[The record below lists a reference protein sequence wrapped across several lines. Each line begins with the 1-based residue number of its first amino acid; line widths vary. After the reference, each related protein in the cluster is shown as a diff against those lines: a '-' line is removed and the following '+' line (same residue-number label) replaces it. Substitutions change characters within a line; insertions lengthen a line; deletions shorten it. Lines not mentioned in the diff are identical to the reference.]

1 MALNPLIS
9 ICLPVF
15 NGEDYLASA
24 LESILN
30 QSERNFELLVADD
43 CSSDGSFAIAEK
55 FARLDRRVKAWR
67 NHERRGL
74 FENYNQCLLN
84 SRGKYIKP
92 MAQDDLLLPDM
103 LSKCVE
109 VLEARPQVALVSTR
123 RRFIDERGNEIEPVC
138 IHIGPEAWLGEGDSY
153 IYAGADVTAAS
164 INPLQNLVG
173 EPCTVMFRSEYAGRG
188 FSSRLRHFGDFEYWL
203 RILQNGDFAYIPET
217 LVAFRQH
224 GLSASSHNLQQLLIA
239 SDVIHFAEENLE
251 LLSRFGYS
259 EGDFIR
265 SNLSAMSVSISNLV
279 EAGALTGIAS
289 GESHDQNSD
298 ESGLR
303 KALFYSMMLLSSD
316 ADLYRS
322 LSRQKSEIALS
333 EEKLRLLLNSF
344 PWRATRLLRE
354 VNRRLDPGGS
364 RTESEDYVVL
374 DNPQYLSYLRQ
385 KRKTILL
392 SRSWK
397 LGRSIQ
403 MLAANVGMG

>member
-1 MALNPLIS
+1 MSPLIS

-15 NGEDYLASA
+15 NGEDFLESA

-30 QSERNFELLVADD
+30 QSESNFELLVPDD
-43 CSSDGSFAIAEK
+43 CSSDGSFAVAEK
-55 FARLDRRVKAWR
+55 FARLDSRVKAWR

-92 MAQDDLLLPDM
+92 MAQDDLLMPGM

-109 VLEARPQVALVSTR
+109 VLEARPEVALVSAR
-123 RRFIDERGNEIEPVC
+123 RRFIDADGKEIEPVG
-138 IHIGPEAWLGEGDSY
+138 IQIGPETCLGQRSR
-153 IYAGADVTAAS
+153 YAGADVIAAS
-164 INPLQNLVG
+164 IDPLQNLIG
-173 EPCTVMFRSEYAGRG
+173 EPCTVMFRSEYIGTG

-203 RILQNGDFAYIPET
+203 RILQYGDFVYIPET

-224 GLSASSHNLQQLLIA
+224 GRSASSHNLKQLLIA
-239 SDVIHFAEENLE
+239 SDVIHFAEENRE
-251 LLSRFGYS
+251 LLARFGYS

-265 SNLSAMSVSISNLV
+265 SNLSALSVSISNLV
-279 EAGALTGIAS
+279 EAGVLKGIAG
-289 GESHDQNSD
+289 GENSD
-298 ESGLR
+298 EKGLR

-316 ADLYRS
+316 ADLYHS

-354 VNRRLDPGGS
+354 VKRRLNPGES
-364 RTESEDYVVL
+364 NSESEDYVVL
-374 DNPQYLSYLRQ
+374 DNPQYLSYLRN
-385 KRKTILL
+385 KRKSILT

-403 MLAANVGMG
+403 MIAANVGMG